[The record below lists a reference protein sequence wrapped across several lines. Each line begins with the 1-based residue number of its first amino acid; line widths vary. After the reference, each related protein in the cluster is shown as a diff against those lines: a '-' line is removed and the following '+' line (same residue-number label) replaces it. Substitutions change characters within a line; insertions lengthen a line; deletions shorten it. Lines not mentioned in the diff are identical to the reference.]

1 MLSKI
6 HLAATG
12 LLLVA
17 AVTFGGLWLRGRAR
31 PEASPEAPSTDDP
44 GGRYRIE
51 KVDDARRVIDGAGS
65 LGFFGANVLEAW
77 AFKYSGGYL
86 QVQLVTDFNGSVA
99 PGDWLPPDWP
109 SRLASNGGARE
120 NQAAAFRK
128 EGYVLL
134 TAMPSAM
141 TAEELFHLYAP
152 QLCGALGSGL
162 TGPFHAL
169 FPLHLQA
176 LHKRPYRLFLSAGP
190 RPGDPG
196 SGFKDWA
203 EYLLPIR
210 EPVVPRDLASE
221 GGHVGGGKNL
231 EAGKDITLLDRTRGN
246 SRVRLKARF
255 LGDGEVRDFATKTGN

>member
-12 LLLVA
+12 LFLA
-17 AVTFGGLWLRGRAR
+17 TAVTFGGLWLRGSAAR
-31 PEASPEAPSTDDP
+31 PEAPPEAPSADDP

-51 KVDDARRVIDGAGS
+51 KVDDARRIIDAAGS

-86 QVQLVTDFNGSVA
+86 QVQLETDFNGSVA

-109 SRLASNGGARE
+109 SRLASNDGARE

-141 TAEELFHLYAP
+141 SAEELFHLYAP

-169 FPLHLQA
+169 LPLHLQA
-176 LHKRPYRLFLSAGP
+176 LQKRPYRLFLSVGP
-190 RPGDPG
+190 SP
-196 SGFKDWA
+196 GFKEWT
-203 EYLLPIR
+203 EYLLPVR

-255 LGDGEVRDFATKTGN
+255 LGDGEVRDLATKTGN